1 MENLENKSFKDFENI
16 PGLGPYGRAE
26 AWAAYVRNWQSRGH
40 WNYRQEA
47 FSGCGPVTELHIAGN
62 PNQRFVSLVSNDYLG
77 FTQHPHV
84 KACAIAAIEQY
95 GTGAGAS
102 PAIGGHYHF
111 HTDIEQKIAAFF
123 RRESAI
129 VYTTGYTA
137 NSAMLQCLLK
147 KEDLAILD
155 MAVHASVQE
164 GCYLT
169 NVKTFPHNN
178 LEALERILKVSEDHY
193 RTRMVV
199 IDGVYSQDGDL
210 APLDQI
216 VVLCKRYHAYLVVD
230 DAHGIGVIGET
241 GRGVIELYDL
251 FQQVD
256 IITGT
261 FSKTFAHVGG
271 YVVAS
276 PALVEYLKFHSRQHI
291 FSATLPPAAACI
303 SAAISL
309 IDDEPQWMKMLWDN
323 IAYFRKGLTDIGLDV
338 GTTASA
344 IIPVKTGNPLTTAEA
359 TKLLLEAGVYA
370 NQIGYPA
377 VSKKDA
383 RVRQSLMATHTRA
396 DLDQV
401 LNAWEWIGKRL
412 QLNKSNEF
420 SYGDKEEAT

>member
-1 MENLENKSFKDFENI
+1 MDNLIYKTFKDFENI
-16 PGLGPYGRAE
+16 PGMGPYERAAE
-26 AWAAYVRNWQSRGH
+26 WAAYVANWRSRGH

-47 FSGCGPVTELHIAGN
+47 FSGCGPRIKLRL
-62 PNQRFVSLVSNDYLG
+62 PNNQHSDFVSLVSNDYLG
-77 FTQHPHV
+77 FTQHPKV
-84 KACAIAAIEQY
+84 KSKAIAAIERY

-102 PAIGGHYHF
+102 PAIGGHYHY
-111 HTDIEQKIAAFF
+111 HKEIEQAIATFF

-147 KEDLAILD
+147 KEDLAIFD
-155 MAVHASVQE
+155 SAIHASVQE
-164 GCYLT
+164 GGLLT

-178 LEALERILKVSEDHY
+178 LAALEHILRMSADKY
-193 RTRMVV
+193 RTRLVV
-199 IDGVYSQDGDL
+199 VDGVYSQDGDL

-216 VVLCKRYHAYLVVD
+216 VELCKLYNALIMVD
-230 DAHGIGVIGET
+230 DAHGTGVIGIR
-241 GRGVIELYDL
+241 GRGVMELYDL
-251 FQQVD
+251 LQEVD

-271 YVVAS
+271 YVVAK
-276 PALVEYLKFHSRQHI
+276 PDLVEYLKFHSRQHI

-303 SAAISL
+303 PVAIDL
-309 IDDEPQWMKMLWDN
+309 IDSEPQWMKMLWDN
-323 IAYFRKGLTDIGLDV
+323 ISYFKNGLIGLGLDV

-344 IIPVKTGNPLTTAEA
+344 IIPVKTGDPLIAAEA

-383 RVRQSLMATHTRA
+383 RVRQSLMATHTKN
-396 DLDQV
+396 DLDQA
-401 LNAWEWIGKRL
+401 LNAWDWVNSKLKLSKR
-412 QLNKSNEF
+412 EE
-420 SYGDKEEAT
+420 YAYDKKEAT

>member
-16 PGLGPYGRAE
+16 PGFGPYERANE
-26 AWAAYVRNWQSRGH
+26 WAAYVANWQSRGH

-47 FSGCGPVTELHIAGN
+47 FSGCGPAIELHIPGN
-62 PNQRFVSLVSNDYLG
+62 NHRQFVSLVSNDYLG
-77 FTQHPHV
+77 FTQHPKV
-84 KACAIAAIEQY
+84 KAAALAAIEKY

-111 HTDIEQKIAAFF
+111 HREIEQKIAAFF
-123 RRESAI
+123 KRESAI

-155 MAVHASVQE
+155 MSVHASVQE
-164 GCYLT
+164 GCILT

-178 LEALERILKVSEDHY
+178 LEALDRTLRIAEDQY

-210 APLDQI
+210 APLKEI
-216 VVLCKRYHAYLVVD
+216 VALCKQYGAYLVVD
-230 DAHGIGVIGET
+230 DAHGTGVIGET
-241 GRGVIELYDL
+241 GRGVIELDDL

-271 YVVAS
+271 YVVAK
-276 PALVEYLKFHSRQHI
+276 PELVEYLKFHSRQHI

-303 SAAISL
+303 STAIQL
-309 IDDEPQWMKMLWDN
+309 VDHEPQWQQKLWEN
-323 IAYFRKGLTDIGLDV
+323 IRYFKNGLKELGLDF
-338 GTTASA
+338 GNTASA
-344 IIPVKTGNPLTTAEA
+344 IIPVKTGDPQLAAEA
-359 TKLLLEAGVYA
+359 TKLLLEAGIYA

-383 RVRQSLMATHTRA
+383 RVRMSLMATHQKEH
-396 DLDQV
+396 LDQV
-401 LNAWEWIGKRL
+401 LNAWQWVDSKLKISQPNSL
-412 QLNKSNEF
+412 A
-420 SYGDKEEAT
+420 YGYKEEAT

>member
-1 MENLENKSFKDFENI
+1 MDNLQNKTFKDFENM
-16 PGLGPYGRAE
+16 PGFGPYERAGE
-26 AWAAYVRNWQSRGH
+26 WALYVKDWQSRAH

-47 FSGCGPVTELHIAGN
+47 FTGCGPVTELHIPGN
-62 PNQRFVSLVSNDYLG
+62 PNRQFVSLVSNDYLG
-77 FTQHPHV
+77 FTQHPKV
-84 KACAIAAIEQY
+84 KAAAIAGIEEY

-102 PAIGGHYHF
+102 PAIGGHYHY
-111 HTDIEQKIAAFF
+111 HKAIEEKIAAFF
-123 RRESAI
+123 KRESAI
-129 VYTTGYTA
+129 IYTTGYTA

-178 LEALERILKVSEDHY
+178 LEALERVLRISQYQY

-210 APLDQI
+210 APLPAI
-216 VVLCKRYHAYLVVD
+216 VALCKQYHAYLVVD
-230 DAHGIGVIGET
+230 DAHGTGVIGQT

-251 FQQVD
+251 YQDVD

-261 FSKTFAHVGG
+261 FSKAFAHVGG
-271 YVVAS
+271 YVVAK
-276 PALVEYLKFHSRQHI
+276 PELVEYLKFHSRQHI
-291 FSATLPPAAACI
+291 FSATLPPAASCI
-303 SAAISL
+303 ATAISL
-309 IDDEPQWMKMLWDN
+309 VDEEPHWQRQLWDN
-323 IAYFRKGLTDIGLDV
+323 IYYFKDGLLNLNLDI

-344 IIPVKTGNPLTTAEA
+344 IIPVKTGDPILAAEA

-383 RVRQSLMATHTRA
+383 RVRMSLMATHTREH
-396 DLDQV
+396 LDSV
-401 LNAWEWIGKRL
+401 LNAWAWVDGKL
-412 QLNKSNEF
+412 KISKLSKTAYE
-420 SYGDKEEAT
+420 YKEEAT